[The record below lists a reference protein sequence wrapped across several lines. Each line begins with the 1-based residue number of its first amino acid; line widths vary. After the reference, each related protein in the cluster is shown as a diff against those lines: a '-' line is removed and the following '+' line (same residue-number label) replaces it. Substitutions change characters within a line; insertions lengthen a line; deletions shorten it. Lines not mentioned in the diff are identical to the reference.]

1 MRITNGM
8 LADTMITNLNRN
20 LNKLDRI
27 QTQLTSGKRVAR
39 PSDEPAD
46 VASALTLRSQV
57 AAGEQYLR
65 NIDSSLDWLIASEGA
80 LSSTTELVQRVRE
93 LAVQG
98 ANDTL
103 DATQR
108 AAMATE
114 VDQLLKQMVAQGNS
128 SLNGQRLFAG
138 FRTNA
143 DPFNLVAS
151 TVTYSGDA
159 GQMLREIDAG
169 NTIQVNLDGN
179 ATFAGAFAA
188 VISVRDHLIAN
199 DGASVGTVDLA
210 ALDAAMS
217 TLLSARTNVG
227 GRMNRLESAR
237 TRQELLLARLTETL
251 SKIED
256 TDYATAITEL
266 TNQETVYKAALEV
279 GSRAI
284 QPSLLDYLR

>member
-1 MRITNGM
+1 
-8 LADTMITNLNRN
+8 
-20 LNKLDRI
+20 
-27 QTQLTSGKRVAR
+27 
-39 PSDEPAD
+39 
-46 VASALTLRSQV
+46 
-57 AAGEQYLR
+57 
-65 NIDSSLDWLIASEGA
+65 
-80 LSSTTELVQRVRE
+80 VRE

-103 DATQR
+103 SAEQR
-108 AAMATE
+108 SAMATE
-114 VDQLLKQMVAQGNS
+114 VDQLLKQIVAQGNS

-138 FRTNA
+138 FRTTA
-143 DPFNLVAS
+143 DPFSLAGS

-169 NTIQVNLDGN
+169 NTIQINQDGN
-179 ATFAGAFAA
+179 ATFAGAFTA
-188 VISVRDHLIAN
+188 VISIRDHLVSN
-199 DGASVGTVDLA
+199 DGASLGSSDLA
-210 ALDAAMS
+210 ALDAAMT

-227 GRMNRLESAR
+227 GRINRLESAR
-237 TRQELLLARLTETL
+237 SRQELLLSRLTEML

-256 TDYATAITEL
+256 TDYASAITEL

>member
-27 QTQLTSGKRVAR
+27 QTQLTSGKRLAR

-57 AAGEQYLR
+57 AAGKQYLR
-65 NIDSSLDWLIASEGA
+65 NIDAAMDWLTASEAA
-80 LSSTTELVQRVRE
+80 LSSTTELAQRVRE
-93 LAVQG
+93 LTVQG

-103 DATQR
+103 SPEQR

-114 VDQLLKQMVAQGNS
+114 VDQLLEQMVAQGNS

-143 DPFNLVAS
+143 DPFSLAGS
-151 TVTYSGDA
+151 TVTYSGDT

-169 NTIQVNLDGN
+169 NTIQINQDGN
-179 ATFAGAFAA
+179 ATFAAAFAA
-188 VISVRDHLIAN
+188 VISIRDHLSAN
-199 DGASVGTVDLA
+199 DGASLGSTDLT
-210 ALDAAMS
+210 ALDAAMT

-227 GRMNRLESAR
+227 GRINRLESAR
-237 TRQELLLARLTETL
+237 SRQELLLSRLTEML

-256 TDYATAITEL
+256 TDYASAITEL